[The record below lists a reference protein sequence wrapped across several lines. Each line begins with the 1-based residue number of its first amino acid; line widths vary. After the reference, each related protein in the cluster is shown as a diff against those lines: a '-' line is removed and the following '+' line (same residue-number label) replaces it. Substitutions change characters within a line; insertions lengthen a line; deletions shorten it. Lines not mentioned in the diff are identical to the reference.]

1 MSGSRSNVQARSN
14 VNIRSKWGVDA
25 EHDRGFTVHLRTF
38 DSIREVFPM
47 VWNAVGIDWGVAR
60 AVLTPFQLTVIS
72 EHHPCSTCKRWDRWP
87 IYDKGNWQL
96 SRTEF
101 GCLCER
107 ERKSSAGMM
116 SSPTPTGYDSWA
128 DLYDELY
135 ESAFGAM
142 YSSMTAAHLRLVADR
157 HSKVVDVGAG
167 TGRLSVALAQA
178 GRAVTAIEPSAGMLR
193 GLEKKAIDAG
203 CRDRIQVVHACMHDC
218 VCHPSVAL
226 DHDVAFC
233 LFTSI
238 HHVLTLESLELTMT
252 AIARALKTG
261 AIAFVGVHPRYVF
274 EQFRGGMNQSVLIAR
289 LGGTV
294 QWMQSAVAMQG
305 KPHLLDT
312 RCVLRLPDGREI
324 TDLLVTRAWTVEEI
338 TSAASRANLTAD
350 GTAGM
355 IGTEEVLRFVKG

>member
-1 MSGSRSNVQARSN
+1 MTVRPSFVHSCCAPSASLDPFSAAR
-14 VNIRSKWGVDA
+14 
-25 EHDRGFTVHLRTF
+25 E
-38 DSIREVFPM
+38 
-47 VWNAVGIDWGVAR
+47 
-60 AVLTPFQLTVIS
+60 
-72 EHHPCSTCKRWDRWP
+72 
-87 IYDKGNWQL
+87 
-96 SRTEF
+96 
-101 GCLCER
+101 
-107 ERKSSAGMM
+107 SSAVRKGIESASVATAVRYPSARKLASLPDLSELKCA
-116 SSPTPTGYDSWA
+116 SSHCEIVMTEPTGYDSWA

-142 YSSMTAAHLRLVADR
+142 YSSMTAGHLRLVADR
-157 HSKVVDVGAG
+157 HSKVIDIGAG
-167 TGRLSVALAQA
+167 TGRLSIALAQA
-178 GRAVTAIEPSAGMLR
+178 GCAVTAIEPSAGMLR

-203 CRDRIQVVHACMHDC
+203 CRDRIQVVQACMHDC

-233 LFTSI
+233 LFTTI

-252 AIARALKTG
+252 AIARALKSG

-274 EQFRGGMNQSVLIAR
+274 EQFRGGMNQSVVIAR

-294 QWMQSAVAMQG
+294 QWTQSAVAMQG
-305 KPHLLDT
+305 NPHLLDT

-324 TDLLVTRAWTVEEI
+324 TDLLVTRPWTVEEI

-355 IGTEEVLRFVKG
+355 IGTEEVLRFVKM